1 VRVRAL
7 PALPLYYT
15 LNHRP
20 AGKFT
25 DQYKATIG
33 VDFIY
38 QKYRILKQ
46 DFTLHMYASPPQRC
60 SHSYDSWEC
69 HARRELRAA

>member
-1 VRVRAL
+1 ME
-7 PALPLYYT
+7 
-15 LNHRP
+15 
-20 AGKFT
+20 GKFT

-46 DFTLHMYASPPQRC
+46 DFTLHMYVCAFSTAVPRSGRC
-60 SHSYDSWEC
+60 
-69 HARRELRAA
+69 APLTG